1 MTALNSAIYSGAV
14 VHRRLK
20 PKGHLLKYSVFSL
33 LIDLDELEKISGDP
47 GMLKINKFGYL
58 SFHERDHGDGRQTG
72 LKSWVG
78 DQLRMIGIN
87 PEPVTIKVLCYPRFL
102 GYVFNPLTVFFC
114 EDPAGETVAILYQV
128 KNTMG
133 ETHTYVMPIEA
144 NSRIPFRH
152 GCDKAM
158 YVSPFTP
165 MSSSYAFSI
174 IPPGDSICVSIQQSD
189 DGGPILNASFTGQHE
204 PLTAQTLRRAVLR
217 HPLMTIK
224 VIAGI
229 HLEAFKLWRKG
240 VPFFRHT
247 PQQHGTVSIIAN
259 QSEETTQ
266 SAV

>member
-1 MTALNSAIYSGAV
+1 MTALESAIYTGAV

-33 LIDLDELEKISGDP
+33 LIDLDELEDIAGGR
-47 GMLKINKFGYL
+47 GMLKINRFGYL
-58 SFHERDHGDGRQTG
+58 SFHERDHGDGRATG

-78 DQLRMIGIN
+78 EQLRAIDIDARD
-87 PEPVTIKVLCYPRFL
+87 VRVKLLCYPRFL

-114 EDPAGETVAILYQV
+114 ENSAGETIAILYQV

-133 ETHTYVMPIEA
+133 ETHTYVMPIGT
-144 NSRIPFRH
+144 RDPVPYRH

-165 MSSSYAFSI
+165 MESSYAFSI
-174 IPPGDSICVSIQQSD
+174 IPPGDSVCVSIQQSD
-189 DGGPILNASFTGQHE
+189 DIGPILNASFTGEHE
-204 PLTAQTLRRAVLR
+204 PLSASTLRRAVLR

-229 HLEAFKLWRKG
+229 HFEAFKLWRKG
-240 VPFFRHT
+240 IPFFRHT
-247 PQQHGTVSIIAN
+247 PQVHGTVSIVTK
-259 QSEETTQ
+259 QTEETTQ
-266 SAV
+266 GVV